1 MEITVYNNS
10 IEVFSGTLSEFLLDN
25 DNDQYLSDICKQLK
39 TNNIIEF
46 VELSGTWR
54 IERAN

>member
-25 DNDQYLSDICKQLK
+25 DNDQYLSDICKQLE